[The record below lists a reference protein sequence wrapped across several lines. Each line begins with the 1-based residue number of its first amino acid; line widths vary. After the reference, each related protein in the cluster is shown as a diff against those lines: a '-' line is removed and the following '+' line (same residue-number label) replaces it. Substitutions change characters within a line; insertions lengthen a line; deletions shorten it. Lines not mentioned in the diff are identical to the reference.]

1 MKIIIIGMGNVATN
15 LSAAFA
21 RKGIQAPMVS
31 SREGLEDIDQNAD
44 VYFYC
49 VTDSAIAEVAAK
61 VHVQPRALHL
71 HTSGTVPLSVFGE
84 DKKHCGVFYIF
95 QTLSKERLIEDFS
108 KVPIFL
114 IANGI
119 DDTTAIYALAQNLS
133 SHIYEVSRKDLDR
146 LHVAGVF
153 ANNFSNLM
161 YRFAAE
167 ILQGTA
173 IPFEALL
180 PIIDETAAK
189 VHSLM
194 PQEAQTGPAIRG
206 DKEVMEQHMH
216 LLPHDEM
223 RALYKQLSEYIN
235 SQLDWQ

>member
-31 SREGLEDIDQNAD
+31 SREGLEEIDKNAD

-49 VTDSAIAEVAAK
+49 VRDSALAEVIAQ

-71 HTSGTVPLSVFGE
+71 HTSGTIPVSVFGE
-84 DKKHCGVFYIF
+84 DKPHCGIFYMF
-95 QTLSKERLIEDFS
+95 SSFSKDSKIEDFEQ
-108 KVPIFL
+108 VPVFI

-119 DDTTAIYALAQNLS
+119 DDTTAIYALAQNLTS
-133 SHIYEVSRKDLDR
+133 RIYEVKPAELNQ

-153 ANNFSNLM
+153 ANNFANLM
-161 YRFAAE
+161 FAIAGD
-167 ILQGTA
+167 LLKGTS

-180 PIIDETAAK
+180 PIIDTTAAK
-189 VHSLM
+189 VHTLT
-194 PQEAQTGPAIRG
+194 PRQAQTGPAVRG
-206 DKEVMEQHMH
+206 EMNVLEHHLQ
-216 LLPHDEM
+216 LLPSPELQD
-223 RALYKQLSEYIN
+223 LYRGLTHLIN
-235 SQLDWQ
+235 PRISF